1 MADKTS
7 ASDAST
13 GPNKFIQ
20 FAGPILAIA
29 AHRLAALDEDDT
41 GADDLAAHLLL
52 YGSGVLDSVSNGE
65 DLPPLPVDIQAGVA
79 GKLSTSA
86 KLALG
91 IAGDVLSVVQFSVSG
106 KARIAFKYISQVL
119 MALTTGSSVPPAP
132 VALKTK

>member
-1 MADKTS
+1 MSQEKGSEAWRERR
-7 ASDAST
+7 
-13 GPNKFIQ
+13 GV
-20 FAGPILAIA
+20 GE
-29 AHRLAALDEDDT
+29 DEGERRREGERD
-41 GADDLAAHLLL
+41 
-52 YGSGVLDSVSNGE
+52 GE
-65 DLPPLPVDIQAGVA
+65 DLPPLPVDIQVGVA

-119 MALTTGSSVPPAP
+119 MALTTGSSVSPAP